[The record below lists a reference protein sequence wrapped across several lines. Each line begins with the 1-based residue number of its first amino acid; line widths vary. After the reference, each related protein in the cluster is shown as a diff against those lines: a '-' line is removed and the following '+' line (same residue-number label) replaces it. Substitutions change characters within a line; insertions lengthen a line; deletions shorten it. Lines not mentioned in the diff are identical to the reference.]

1 MKTTSN
7 ERRTA
12 NSSAEAPNEQHR
24 PLPSTLSLLPTSNLT
39 SSFQRLASRT
49 LTFLLGIA
57 VVAPLAQ
64 ASALKPIAPRQ
75 SLSLDGTWQIEQ
87 GGMEAPPAVFTR
99 TVRVPGLVDLA
110 QPAFTEVGSVSAQRQ
125 AFWYRRSFR
134 VDQPIPAI
142 ALLKLHKARYG
153 TEVWLNGKR
162 VGEHLPCFTPVEF
175 DAKPYLRRGDNE
187 VLIRLGANRESLPF
201 DQPTG
206 WDFEKYL
213 FIPGIN
219 DQVELIL
226 SSAPFLRNVQT
237 VPDPAAGSVRIVA
250 EVVAG
255 ALPVEFTLQTEV
267 VADKSRA
274 PAGSAAT
281 PVRLAAREEKVVDFV
296 LPIAEPRLWSPEDPF
311 LYELRLATGA
321 DAARVRF
328 GLRSFSFDPA
338 TKRPLLNGRPYFL
351 RGSNITIE
359 RFSEDAAR
367 GELPWDA
374 AWVRRLHQQM
384 KTMNWNSLRYC
395 IGFPPEFWYDIADE
409 EGILI
414 QDEFPIW
421 LLRTTR
427 GSRRPPENPAA
438 EKIIPEYT
446 AWMRERWN
454 HPCVVIWD
462 GQNES
467 VTPETGKARDAVRHL
482 DLSDR
487 PWDNGWSPPGRPTD
501 PVESHPY
508 LFSRLLNLGG
518 KGTGEPFFL
527 SELATTSVHPKI
539 LPEQRWKNEPIIIN
553 EYDWLWLNREGDPT
567 ALTGR
572 VYASLLG
579 PGSTV
584 EQRRRLHARYVAALT
599 EFWRCHRQA
608 AGVMHFCSLG
618 YSRDGSKPTPEG
630 GATSDDWI
638 DVPSLRFEPHFA
650 EFVKEAFAPVGLMLD
665 FWADKLSSG
674 EKREMPV
681 IVINDLPTDW
691 TGGLRLRVL
700 RGAEVVS
707 EQTQPCTIDSY
718 GDRRFSFAF
727 AAPSATGDYIL
738 EAALVHPD
746 APPTRSLRDF
756 KVAAAAP

>member
-1 MKTTSN
+1 MSDLI
-7 ERRTA
+7 
-12 NSSAEAPNEQHR
+12 SSLHTLA
-24 PLPSTLSLLPTSNLT
+24 LPALTLVLSL
-39 SSFQRLASRT
+39 AA
-49 LTFLLGIA
+49 G
-57 VVAPLAQ
+57 APLAQ

-87 GGMEAPPAVFTR
+87 GGMDAPPAVFTR

-134 VDQPIPAI
+134 VDRPIPEI

-187 VLIRLGANRESLPF
+187 VLIRLGANRESLPP

-213 FIPGIN
+213 FIPGIY
-219 DQVELIL
+219 DSVELIL
-226 SSAPFLRNVQT
+226 SGAPFLRNVQT
-237 VPDPAAGSVRIVA
+237 VPDPLAGSVRIFA
-250 EVVAG
+250 EVAAG
-255 ALPVEFTLQTEV
+255 SQPVEFTLQTEV

-274 PAGSAAT
+274 PAGSVAT
-281 PVRLAAREEKVVDFV
+281 PVRLAAGEEKALDFV
-296 LPIAEPRLWSPEDPF
+296 VPLDGPRLWSPEDPF
-311 LYELRLATGA
+311 LYELRLATGG

-328 GLRSFSFDPA
+328 GLRSFSFDPV
-338 TKRPLLNGRPYFL
+338 TQRPLLNGRPYYL
-351 RGSNITIE
+351 RGSNITIG

-374 AWVRRLHQQM
+374 AWVRKLHQ
-384 KTMNWNSLRYC
+384 KVKAMNWNSLRYC

-421 LLRTTR
+421 LLH
-427 GSRRPPENPAA
+427 GSRGLNKPPENPLA

-446 AWMRERWN
+446 DWMRERWN
-454 HPCVVIWD
+454 HPCVVIWN

-482 DLSDR
+482 DLSNR
-487 PWDNGWSPPGRPTD
+487 PWDNGWSPPGRSTD
-501 PVESHPY
+501 PIESHPY
-508 LFSRLLNLGG
+508 FFNRLLNLGRT
-518 KGTGEPFFL
+518 GTGQPFFL
-527 SELATTSVHPKI
+527 SDLATASPYPRITPAQVRKTGPVV
-539 LPEQRWKNEPIIIN
+539 IN
-553 EYDWLWLNREGDPT
+553 EYDWLWLDRAGNPT
-567 ALTGR
+567 ALTNR

-579 PGSTV
+579 PDSTV
-584 EQRRRLHARYVAALT
+584 EQRRILHARYVAALT
-599 EFWRCHRQA
+599 EFWRCHRKA
-608 AGVMHFCSLG
+608 AGVMHFCCLG

-665 FWADKLSSG
+665 FWADKLASG
-674 EKREMPV
+674 EKREMSI

-707 EQTQPCTIDSY
+707 EQIQPCTIDSY

-746 APPTRSLRDF
+746 ASPTRSLRDF
-756 KVAAAAP
+756 KVTAAVP